1 MQTLGLRYERTTKEI
16 KSEHSVILFSRQEF
30 EWFKIAIQMY
40 YRGYPID
47 IDRWKLKKL
56 DKKIFGNKEK

>member
-1 MQTLGLRYERTTKEI
+1 MQTLGLRYERATKEI
-16 KSEHSVILFSRQEF
+16 KDKHSVILFSRQEF

-40 YRGYPID
+40 CRESPID

-56 DKKIFGNKEK
+56 DEKIFGNKEK